1 TNSVGC
7 VNRINLKSDLMTN
20 AKEAFAKYEVVREYL
35 RSHGMDDYY
44 EENIGTIREM
54 QDFYEPNGKCWSWR
68 DLCSLKWVD
77 KSRSVEIELGLNVD
91 KKHGMAICLVVKK
104 EPQVSLLDY
113 QWRRGLDKIRNGK
126 PLTGH

>member
-1 TNSVGC
+1 
-7 VNRINLKSDLMTN
+7 
-20 AKEAFAKYEVVREYL
+20 
-35 RSHGMDDYY
+35 MDDYY
-44 EENIGTIREM
+44 EENTEAIQEI
-54 QDFYEPNGKCWSWR
+54 QDFYEPNGKNWAWR

-91 KKHGMAICLVVKK
+91 KKHGMSICLVVKK

-126 PLTGH
+126 PLTGHATL